1 MVVSIKRLGLL
12 SLFSSTKQKYA
23 CILHAYV
30 VHAHSEGMDT
40 PGTQI
45 AEHWHYYP
53 AAMYGNACTPSS
65 PKASAMRSMATYPVL
80 SGIDRCGPATAKE
93 LAHTLSLDRS
103 VVSRHA
109 STLESAGLV
118 VRAADPRDPR
128 WTQLTLTQT
137 GRDAVHEMRHRLV
150 MLLDEFL
157 SDWPATT
164 CAEFARMLSA
174 LTQTGPFAS

>member
-1 MVVSIKRLGLL
+1 MALL
-12 SLFSSTKQKYA
+12 SRRDVRQRVY
-23 CILHAYV
+23 
-30 VHAHSEGMDT
+30 
-40 PGTQI
+40 TQLTQGLGD
-45 AEHWHYYP
+45 AVNE
-53 AAMYGNACTPSS
+53 
-65 PKASAMRSMATYPVL
+65 ATYPVL